1 MIGAI
6 LGDLIGSR
14 FEFNNLRS
22 KEFVLLDIEENFMTD
37 DSLMS
42 IAVAQ
47 AILESGHNFDVLG
60 EHTIKWMRYIGNRYE
75 GGYGRLFINWLK

>member
-37 DSLMS
+37 D
-42 IAVAQ
+42 
-47 AILESGHNFDVLG
+47 
-60 EHTIKWMRYIGNRYE
+60 
-75 GGYGRLFINWLK
+75 